1 MTGYQSS
8 QEEARL
14 ICEVL
19 EGRKDLFGDLLQP
32 HLTSLLHFVRAKMR
46 YDAEADDII
55 QTTVLKA
62 LTRLDQFRF
71 EATFRTWLMAIALKE
86 IQDWRRR
93 RVHSRFVI
101 LDPAALSQLPIADQ
115 GASPLRECQRRET
128 VGLFHTALDQLPEKY
143 QLVIRLRDLE
153 DLSLCEIAQK
163 LRLSVPAVKS
173 RHHRARLQIVRFL
186 AATQRTAESRQL
198 ARRQRSGRSGL
209 TTEEHGLTESR
220 PSTP

>member
-46 YDAEADDII
+46 YDSEADDII

-128 VGLFHTALDQLPEKY
+128 VGLSTQRWTSSRRS
-143 QLVIRLRDLE
+143 IN
-153 DLSLCEIAQK
+153 SS
-163 LRLSVPAVKS
+163 SVCGIWRTSAFVKS
-173 RHHRARLQIVRFL
+173 RRSSVSAF
-186 AATQRTAESRQL
+186 QR
-198 ARRQRSGRSGL
+198 
-209 TTEEHGLTESR
+209 
-220 PSTP
+220 